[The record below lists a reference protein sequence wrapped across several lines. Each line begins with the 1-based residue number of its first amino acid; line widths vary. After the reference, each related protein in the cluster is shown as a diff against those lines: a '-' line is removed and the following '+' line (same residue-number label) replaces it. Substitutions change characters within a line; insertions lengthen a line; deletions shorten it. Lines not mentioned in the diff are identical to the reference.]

1 MTACSRKRRPSS
13 AGYVCNLVRF
23 GNQLSNVP
31 NMNSG
36 LQKLLLLLLCLG
48 FLTIRGEAKQF
59 AVVVDKANAT
69 AALSTSDLAK
79 IFKGDNRKWPDGK
92 TITVVV
98 RELSEPEMQVV
109 LQKVCNMPPEE
120 YRSLIAAH
128 RIVYVM
134 VGSEEALLKAVE
146 STPGAVGLL
155 DVYSI
160 TSHVNVLKIDGKL
173 PLDQGYLLKGN

>member
-1 MTACSRKRRPSS
+1 
-13 AGYVCNLVRF
+13 
-23 GNQLSNVP
+23 
-31 NMNSG
+31 MNSRCQQ
-36 LQKLLLLLLCLG
+36 LCLLLLCLG
-48 FLTIRGEAKQF
+48 FFAVRGEAKQF
-59 AVVVDKANAT
+59 AVVVDKANT
-69 AALSTSDLAK
+69 VAALSAADLAK

-92 TITVVV
+92 TITVIMRDV
-98 RELSEPEMQVV
+98 SEPEMQTV
-109 LQKVCNMPPEE
+109 LQKVCNMQPGD

-128 RIVYVM
+128 RLVVVT

>member
-1 MTACSRKRRPSS
+1 
-13 AGYVCNLVRF
+13 
-23 GNQLSNVP
+23 
-31 NMNSG
+31 MNSRCQQ
-36 LQKLLLLLLCLG
+36 LCLLLLCLG
-48 FLTIRGEAKQF
+48 FFAVRGEAKQF
-59 AVVVDKANAT
+59 AVVVDKANT
-69 AALSTSDLAK
+69 VAALSAADLAK

-92 TITVVV
+92 TITVIMRDV
-98 RELSEPEMQVV
+98 SEPEMQTV
-109 LQKVCNMPPEE
+109 LQKVCNMQPGD
-120 YRSLIAAH
+120 YRSLINAH
-128 RIVYVM
+128 RLVVVT